1 MSIIVHCRHGR
12 KPQVMFSIY
21 AKIKYGF
28 CGLCG
33 VIPEGY
39 IPALYGKL
47 TGLKGSQVYALE
59 RVCRR
64 RVHDELITVELGRYL
79 AQISSEL
86 NRQIGVLISRKGAV
100 THVIVG
106 DAKGV
111 FIPPL
116 EDYPV
121 GRRALRGL
129 RYIHTHLRDEPLNQ
143 DDFTDLSLLRFDAV
157 AAIGVKAGEP
167 DRIYIAHLLPQGAKT
182 RYEVMP
188 AADFHSL
195 KFDFGSFIRA
205 LDEEL
210 ERARGFDVS
219 GTGAVRAA
227 RKELA
232 ILVSVSAKPKYEQE
246 DSVEELKELALS
258 SDVVVLDSVIQRPK
272 EINPKYLMGEGKLK
286 ELIITAMNRGA
297 TLLIFD
303 QDLNPS
309 QIRSI
314 NELTEL
320 KVIDRSQLI
329 LDIFARRAHSRDGKV
344 QVELAQLKYRLP
356 RLTGKGTAMS
366 RLMGGIGGRGPG
378 EMKLEID
385 RRRVRDRIGLL
396 EKELRHLSE
405 ARRQRKARRVEHDI
419 PIVSIIGYTNAGK
432 STLLNSLTRSETF
445 VEDKLFATLDTA
457 SRRLRFPRER
467 EIVITDT
474 VGFIRDLP
482 KDLMAAFKS
491 TLEELEDAD
500 LLLHVVDVSN
510 PRFEQQIASV
520 ERILS
525 ELNLQEKKRLLVFN
539 KIDRLDS
546 GEAANLSSRFR
557 AVPISALDSST
568 FALLLSGIEG
578 RIFDEKL
585 AAAKV

>member
-1 MSIIVHCRHGR
+1 VL
-12 KPQVMFSIY
+12 
-21 AKIKYGF
+21 KYSSDITKQFALPG
-28 CGLCG
+28 GDS
-33 VIPEGY
+33 

-47 TGLKGSQVYALE
+47 TGLKGSQIYALE
-59 RVCRR
+59 RVYRR
-64 RVHDELITVELGRYL
+64 RVHDELISGELGRYL
-79 AQISSEL
+79 AQISAEL
-86 NRQIGVLISRKGAV
+86 NRQIGVLISRKGTV

-111 FIPPL
+111 FLPSIA
-116 EDYPV
+116 DYPV

-129 RYIHTHLRDEPLNQ
+129 RYIHTHLHDEPLNQ
-143 DDFTDLSLLRFDAV
+143 DDFTDLALLRFDAV
-157 AAIGVKAGEP
+157 AAIGLKDDQP
-167 DRIYIAHLLPQGAKT
+167 DRIYIAHLLPQGSRT
-182 RYEVMP
+182 PYEVMP
-188 AADFHSL
+188 PADFYSL
-195 KFDFGSFIRA
+195 KFDFRSFVQA
-205 LDEEL
+205 LEDEL
-210 ERARGFDVS
+210 ERARGFEVS
-219 GTGAVRAA
+219 ETVGRKGAQ
-227 RKELA
+227 KERA
-232 ILVSVSAKPKYEQE
+232 ILVSVSTKPRYEQE
-246 DSVEELKELALS
+246 DSIDELKELGLS
-258 SDVVVLDSVIQRPK
+258 SDVIVLDTVIQRPK

-286 ELIITAMNRGA
+286 EVVITAMNKGA

-378 EMKLEID
+378 EMKLEVD
-385 RRRVRDRIGLL
+385 RRRVRDRISLL
-396 EKELRHLSE
+396 EKEMKHLAE
-405 ARRQRKARRVEHDI
+405 ARRQRKARRVEHAI

-432 STLLNSLTRSETF
+432 STLLNSLTKSETF

-482 KDLMAAFKS
+482 KDLMAAFS
-491 TLEELEDAD
+491 ATLEELEDAD
-500 LLLHVVDVSN
+500 LLLHVVDISN

-520 ERILS
+520 ERILA
-525 ELNLQEKKRLLVFN
+525 ELSLAEKKRLLVFN
-539 KIDRLDS
+539 KIDRADRNEVGNLALRFNAAAVSAIDS
-546 GEAANLSSRFR
+546 R
-557 AVPISALDSST
+557 T
-568 FALLLSGIEG
+568 FGPL
-578 RIFDEKL
+578 L
-585 AAAKV
+585 AAIEEHIFAEKIAPAKV